1 MKSKNNL
8 KSVKLSIH
16 SSVRRTKPDLPFF
29 DDRLVLRGPCFKCR
43 TTLPVGKER
52 KKHTFFFLY
61 RLSLTLR
68 LLLLSSCAL
77 LVFFLGFCPTFCLV
91 R

>member
-52 KKHTFFFLY
+52 KNTHFSFYIDF
-61 RLSLTLR
+61 R
-68 LLLLSSCAL
+68 LLSARYYSL
-77 LVFFLGFCPTFCLV
+77 LVLF
-91 R
+91 